1 MPLRTRTPE
10 AASPSRR
17 RTRTRLS
24 ATLLAAA
31 ALVGAGLAVPPPAAA
46 ATQTFTVDLGTTTGA
61 VLRGSNGALYGQSDD
76 GVPGDNL
83 LAPLKLTTGSQ
94 KPPNGAQH
102 PNGDILQVAP
112 SFFRNGGGTMYTNI
126 QDEYSDW
133 PYQNNGIDDYLT
145 KVDTAVNAVKATSYA
160 ADVVFV
166 PFNEPDGNWY
176 SGLGSS
182 NSSTYASAL
191 SGFES
196 DWSTVYTRI
205 KADYPAA
212 KIAGPNTANFNS
224 KFFGDFLTY
233 AKAQGQLPDVFTWH
247 ELSPSSLA
255 NYRSHYTAYR
265 ALETARGISAIPI
278 NIDEY
283 ANRRDLSVPGQMI
296 QWASMFEDTKVYA
309 QQPYW
314 DIAGNM
320 SGNTVHTNV
329 PNGSWWF
336 WHWYAEMTGQTV
348 KTTPPQIDVQD
359 TLQGIASLDT
369 GRKQAQV
376 IVGGSSADTNVVI
389 NNIPSAT
396 FGSKVEVTVQAL
408 DWSGYEGAS
417 APPQTVSRAA
427 YTPSGGSVTVPL
439 TGLNSMSA
447 YRITVTPNGGGTAT
461 APGVPSHS
469 SYEAENAAVTDG
481 TVVQQAT
488 GDSYATAQLYATSG
502 TKDVGYLTK
511 SDSKVVFTVS
521 APAAGTYNLRILYGN
536 ENGSPSQ
543 QVLRIDGAN
552 PQFVTYPSTLNWQYR
567 SNVTVPVT
575 LSAGTHTV
583 SLAVADSTLGT
594 SAGQVTL
601 DKIDLTAVPSTP
613 ETVYEATL
621 ADVSGSPTYSYS
633 DVGET
638 GTGRLVMASGDKATF
653 DAYAP
658 TDGYYTVKTD
668 YSSAGG
674 STALALN
681 GTTVATYGSSGGSA
695 TTSSTRLYLTAGINR
710 IAVAPNSGTALTL
723 RDLKVDGAGD
733 TTGVTKYEAEN
744 ATPAGAA
751 KAQSDTWA
759 SGGKNVGYIGAG
771 SANTLTFGSVS
782 AAAAGRYTVVVH
794 YAQNDR
800 AGSDSYNTNVES
812 RTAQLSVN
820 GGAATTLTFRN
831 TYSWNDYWTLPVTV
845 GLTAGTNTLKFSNS
859 SSWAPDIDYVEVA
872 PVNG

>member
-1 MPLRTRTPE
+1 MPFHTPE
-10 AASPSRR
+10 AALPPGR
-17 RTRTRLS
+17 RTRTSLTG
-24 ATLLAAA
+24 ALLAA
-31 ALVGAGLAVPPPAAA
+31 ALVGTVLALPQSAAA
-46 ATQTFTVDLGTTTGA
+46 ATQNFAVDLGNTTGA
-61 VLRGSNGALYGQSDD
+61 VLHGSNGALYGQSDD

-133 PYQNNGIDDYLT
+133 PYQNLGMSDYLT

-160 ADVVFV
+160 DKVVFV

-176 SGLGSS
+176 TGLGSS

-191 SGFES
+191 SSFES
-196 DWSTVYTRI
+196 DWSTVYQRI
-205 KADYPAA
+205 KADYPSA
-212 KIAGPNTANFNS
+212 KIGGPNTANWNS

-233 AKAQGQLPDVFTWH
+233 AKANNQLPDVFTWH
-247 ELSPSSLA
+247 ELGPSSLA
-255 NYRSHYTAYR
+255 NYRGRYSTYR
-265 ALETARGISAIPI
+265 SLESARGISPI
-278 NIDEY
+278 TVNIDEY

-320 SGNTVHTNV
+320 DGNTVHTNI

-336 WHWYAEMTGQTV
+336 WHWYAGMTGKTV
-348 KTTPPQIDVQD
+348 QTTPPQANVQD

-376 IVGGSSADTNVVI
+376 IVGGSSTDTNVVI
-389 NNIPSAT
+389 NNMPSGT

-408 DWSGYEGAS
+408 DWSGYEGVS
-417 APPQTVSRAA
+417 APPQTISRAA
-427 YTPSGGSVTVPL
+427 FTPSGGSITVPL

-447 YRITVTPNGGGTAT
+447 YRITVTPNGGGTAAT
-461 APGVPSHS
+461 PSVPSYS
-469 SYEAENAAVTDG
+469 SYEAENAAITDG

-488 GDSYATAQLYATSG
+488 GASYSTAQLYATSG
-502 TKDVGYLTK
+502 TKDVGYLTQ
-511 SDSKVVFTVS
+511 SDSKVVFTVN
-521 APAAGTYNLRILYGN
+521 APTAGTYNLRIFYGN
-536 ENGSPSQ
+536 QNGSPSQ
-543 QVLRIDGAN
+543 QALRIDGAN
-552 PQFVTYPSTLNWQYR
+552 PQFVNYPSTLNWQYR
-567 SNVTVPVT
+567 STVTVPVT
-575 LSAGTHTV
+575 LSAGSHTV
-583 SLAVADSTLGT
+583 SLAVTDPTLGT
-594 SAGQVTL
+594 SKGQVTL

-621 ADVSGSPTYSYS
+621 ADVSGSPSYSYS

-638 GTGRLVMASGDKATF
+638 GTGRLVMTSGDKATF

-658 TDGYYTVKTD
+658 TDGYYNVKTD
-668 YSSAGG
+668 YASAGG
-674 STALALN
+674 STGLALN

-695 TTSSTRLYLTAGINR
+695 TTSSAKLYLTAGINR
-710 IAVAPNSGTALTL
+710 IAVSPNSGTTLTL
-723 RDLKVDGAGD
+723 RDLKVAGSGD
-733 TTGVTKYEAEN
+733 TTGVTKYEAES
-744 ATPAGAA
+744 ATLAGQA
-751 KAQSDTWA
+751 KAQSDSWA
-759 SGGKNVGYIGAG
+759 SGGKNVGYVGNG
-771 SANTLTFGSVS
+771 SANTLTFANVS
-782 AAAAGRYTVVVH
+782 ATAAGPYTVVIH
-794 YAQNDR
+794 YAHNDR
-800 AGSDSYNTNVES
+800 SGSGNYNTNVES

-820 GGAATTLTFRN
+820 GGTATTLTFRN
-831 TYSWNDYWTLPVTV
+831 TYSWNDYWTLPTTVT
-845 GLTAGTNTLKFSNS
+845 LNSGTNSLKFSNS

>member
-1 MPLRTRTPE
+1 MSFHTRTSQ
-10 AASPSRR
+10 AAPPPRR
-17 RTRTRLS
+17 RVRARTPLA
-24 ATLLAAA
+24 ATLLA
-31 ALVGAGLAVPPPAAA
+31 VAGLLAVPQSAAA
-46 ATQTFTVDLGTTTGA
+46 ATQNFTVDLGTTTGA

-94 KPPNGAQH
+94 KPPGGAQH
-102 PNGDILQVAP
+102 PNGDILAVAP

-133 PYQNNGIDDYLT
+133 PYQNNGISDYLT

-160 ADVVFV
+160 ANVVFV

-176 SGLGSS
+176 TGLGSS
-182 NSSTYASAL
+182 TSSTYASAL
-191 SGFES
+191 ASFES
-196 DWSTVYTRI
+196 DWSTVYDRI
-205 KADYPAA
+205 KADYPSA

-247 ELSPSSLA
+247 ELGPSSLA
-255 NYRSHYTAYR
+255 NYRSHYTTYR
-265 ALETARGISAIPI
+265 ALETARGISPLTI

-320 SGNTVHTNV
+320 SGNTVHTNI

-336 WHWYAEMTGQTV
+336 WHWYAQMTGQTV
-348 KTTPPQIDVQD
+348 KTTPPQANVQD
-359 TLQGIASLDT
+359 TLQGIGSLDT
-369 GRKQAQV
+369 SRKQAQV
-376 IVGGSSADTNVVI
+376 IVGGSATDTNVVI

-417 APPQTVSRAA
+417 APPQTISRAA

-461 APGVPSHS
+461 TPSVPSYS
-469 SYEAENAAVTDG
+469 SYEAENAAITDG

-488 GDSYATAQLYATSG
+488 GASYDTAQLYATSG
-502 TKDVGYLTK
+502 TKDVGYLTA
-511 SDSKVVFTVS
+511 SDSKVVFTTSVPS
-521 APAAGTYNLRILYGN
+521 AGTYNLRIFYGN
-536 ENGSPSQ
+536 QNGAPSQ

-552 PQFVTYPSTLNWQYR
+552 PQFVNYPSTLNWQYR
-567 SNVTVPVT
+567 STVTVPVT
-575 LSAGTHTV
+575 LSAGSHTV
-583 SLAVADSTLGT
+583 SLAVTDPTLGT
-594 SAGQVTL
+594 SKGQVTL

-621 ADVSGSPTYSYS
+621 ADVSGSPSYSYS

-668 YSSAGG
+668 YTSAGG

-681 GTTVATYGSSGGSA
+681 GTTIATYGSSGGSA
-695 TTSSTRLYLTAGINR
+695 TTSSTRVYLTAGINR
-710 IAVAPNSGTALTL
+710 IAVSPNSGTTLTL
-723 RDLKVDGAGD
+723 RDLKVDGSGD
-733 TTGVTKYEAEN
+733 TTGVTTYEAEN
-744 ATPAGAA
+744 ATLAGAA

-759 SGGKNVGYIGAG
+759 SGGKNVGYVGNG
-771 SANTLTFGSVS
+771 SANTLTFAGVS
-782 AAAAGRYTVVVH
+782 ASAAGRYTVVIH

-800 AGSDSYNTNVES
+800 SGSGNYNTNIES

-820 GGAATTLTFRN
+820 GGTATTLTFRN
-831 TYSWNDYWTLPVTV
+831 TYSWNDYWTLPTTVTLNS
-845 GLTAGTNTLKFSNS
+845 GSNSLKFSNS

>member
-1 MPLRTRTPE
+1 MTGAMVAV
-10 AASPSRR
+10 AAIG
-17 RTRTRLS
+17 
-24 ATLLAAA
+24 ALLAVPGTAAA
-31 ALVGAGLAVPPPAAA
+31 AS
-46 ATQTFTVDLGTTTGA
+46 QTYTVDLGTTTGA
-61 VLRGSNGALYGQSDD
+61 VLHGSNGALYGQSDD

-94 KPPNGAQH
+94 KPPGGAQH
-102 PNGDILQVAP
+102 PNGDILAVAP

-133 PYQNNGIDDYLT
+133 PYQNNGITDYLT

-160 ADVVFV
+160 SKVVFV

-176 SGLGSS
+176 TGLGSS

-191 SGFES
+191 SSFES
-196 DWSTVYTRI
+196 DWSTVYGRI
-205 KADYPAA
+205 RSDYPSAR
-212 KIAGPNTANFNS
+212 IAGPNTANWNS

-247 ELSPSSLA
+247 ELGPSSLA
-255 NYRSHYTAYR
+255 NYRGHYAAYR
-265 ALETARGISAIPI
+265 ALETARSISPI
-278 NIDEY
+278 TVNIDEY

-296 QWASMFEDTKVYA
+296 QWAAMFEDTKVYA

-329 PNGSWWF
+329 PDGSWWF
-336 WHWYAEMTGQTV
+336 WHWYAGMTGQTV
-348 KTTPPQIDVQD
+348 KTTPPQANVQD
-359 TLQGIASLDT
+359 TLQGIGSLDT

-376 IVGGSSADTNVVI
+376 IVGGSSTDTNVVI

-396 FGSKVEVTVQAL
+396 FGSKVEVTVQSL

-417 APPQTVSRAA
+417 APPKTISRTA
-427 YTPSGGSVTVPL
+427 YTPSSGSITVPL

-461 APGVPSHS
+461 TPSVPSYS
-469 SYEAENAAVTDG
+469 SYEAENAAITDG

-488 GDSYATAQLYATSG
+488 GTSYSTAQLYATSG
-502 TKDVGYLTK
+502 TKDVGYLTA
-511 SDSKVVFTVS
+511 SDSKVVFTTSVPS
-521 APAAGTYNLRILYGN
+521 AGTYNLRIFYGN
-536 ENGSPSQ
+536 QNGSPSQ
-543 QVLRIDGAN
+543 QVLRIDGAD
-552 PQFVTYPSTLNWQYR
+552 PQFVNYPSTLNWQYR

-575 LSAGTHTV
+575 LSAGSHTV
-583 SLAVADSTLGT
+583 SLAVADSDLGT

-601 DKIDLTAVPSTP
+601 DKIDLTSVASTP
-613 ETVYEATL
+613 ETVYEAPL
-621 ADVSGSPTYSYS
+621 ADISGSPSYSYD

-638 GTGRLVMASGDKATF
+638 GTGSLAMSSGDKATF
-653 DAYAP
+653 DVYAP
-658 TDGYYTVKTD
+658 TDGYYTVRTD
-668 YSSAGG
+668 YTSSGG

-681 GTTVATYGSSGGSA
+681 GTTAATYASSGGSA
-695 TTSSTRLYLTAGINR
+695 TTSSSRLYLTAGINR
-710 IAVAPNSGTALTL
+710 IAVSPNSGTTLTL
-723 RDLKVDGAGD
+723 RNLKVDGSGD
-733 TTGVTKYEAEN
+733 TTGVTRYEAEN
-744 ATPAGAA
+744 ATLTGAA

-759 SGGKNVGYIGAG
+759 SGGKNVGYVGN
-771 SANTLTFGSVS
+771 SSSNTLTFANVS
-782 AAAAGRYTVVVH
+782 ASAAGRYTVVIH

-800 AGSDSYNTNVES
+800 AGSGNYNTNVES

-820 GGAATTLTFRN
+820 GSTATTLTFRN
-831 TYSWNDYWTLPVTV
+831 TYSWNDYWTLPTTVT
-845 GLTAGTNTLKFSNS
+845 LAAGTNSLKFSNA

>member
-1 MPLRTRTPE
+1 M
-10 AASPSRR
+10 RR
-17 RTRTRLS
+17 RPLTGAALAVT
-24 ATLLAAA
+24 AVGALLAA
-31 ALVGAGLAVPPPAAA
+31 PQTAAA
-46 ATQTFTVDLGTTTGA
+46 AGQTYTVDLGTTTGA
-61 VLRGSNGALYGQSDD
+61 VLHGSNGALYGQSDD

-94 KPPNGAQH
+94 KPPGGAQH
-102 PNGDILQVAP
+102 PNGDILAVAP

-133 PYQNNGIDDYLT
+133 PYQNNGITDYLT
-145 KVDTAVNAVKATSYA
+145 QVDTAVNAVKATSYA
-160 ADVVFV
+160 SKVVFV

-176 SGLGSS
+176 TGLGSS
-182 NSSTYASAL
+182 SSSTYASAL
-191 SGFES
+191 ASFES
-196 DWSTVYTRI
+196 DWSTVYERI
-205 KADYPAA
+205 KSDYPDA
-212 KIAGPNTANFNS
+212 KIAGPNTANWNS

-233 AKAQGQLPDVFTWH
+233 TKAQGQLPDVFTWH
-247 ELSPSSLA
+247 ELGPSSLA
-255 NYRSHYTAYR
+255 NYRGHYTAYR
-265 ALETARGISAIPI
+265 ALETARSISPI
-278 NIDEY
+278 AVNIDEY

-296 QWASMFEDTKVYA
+296 QWAAMFEDTKVYA

-320 SGNTVHTNV
+320 SGNTVHTNI

-336 WHWYAEMTGQTV
+336 WHWYAGMTGQTV
-348 KTTPPQIDVQD
+348 KTTPPQANVQD
-359 TLQGIASLDT
+359 TLQGIGSLDT

-376 IVGGSSADTNVVI
+376 IVGGSSTDTNVVI

-408 DWSGYEGAS
+408 NWSGYEGAS
-417 APPQTVSRAA
+417 APPQTISRTA
-427 YTPSGGSVTVPL
+427 YTPSGGSITVPL

-461 APGVPSHS
+461 TPSVPSYS
-469 SYEAENAAVTDG
+469 SYEAENAAITDG

-488 GDSYATAQLYATSG
+488 GTSYATAQLYATSG
-502 TKDVGYLTK
+502 TKDVGYLTA
-511 SDSKVVFTVS
+511 SDSKVVFTTSVPS
-521 APAAGTYNLRILYGN
+521 AGTYNLRIFYGN
-536 ENGSPSQ
+536 QNGSPSQ

-575 LSAGTHTV
+575 LSAGSHTV
-583 SLAVADSTLGT
+583 SLAVADSDLGT

-621 ADVSGSPTYSYS
+621 ADISGSPSYSYG
-633 DVGET
+633 DVGES
-638 GTGRLVMASGDKATF
+638 GTGSLVMASGDKATF
-653 DAYAP
+653 DVYAP

-668 YSSAGG
+668 YTSSGG

-681 GTTVATYGSSGGSA
+681 GATVATYASSGGSA
-695 TTSSTRLYLTAGINR
+695 TTSSSRLFLTAGINR
-710 IAVAPNSGTALTL
+710 IAVSPNSGTTLTL
-723 RDLKVDGAGD
+723 RDLKADGSGD
-733 TTGVTKYEAEN
+733 STGVTKYEAES
-744 ATPAGAA
+744 ATLAGAA

-759 SGGKNVGYIGAG
+759 SGGKNVGYVGN
-771 SANTLTFGSVS
+771 SSSNTLTFANVS
-782 AAAAGRYTVVVH
+782 ASAAGRYTVVIH

-800 AGSDSYNTNVES
+800 AGSSSYNTNVES

-820 GGAATTLTFRN
+820 GGTAATLTFRN
-831 TYSWNDYWTLPVTV
+831 TYSWKDYWTLPTTVT
-845 GLTAGTNTLKFSNS
+845 LAAGTNSLKFSNS

>member
-1 MPLRTRTPE
+1 MPLHTRTPE
-10 AASPSRR
+10 AAPPPSRG
-17 RTRTRLS
+17 TRSRLTG
-24 ATLLAAA
+24 TLLAVA
-31 ALVGAGLAVPPPAAA
+31 ALVGTGLAVPQTAAA
-46 ATQTFTVDLGTTTGA
+46 ATQNFTVDLGTTTGA

-133 PYQNNGIDDYLT
+133 PYQNLGISDYLT

-160 ADVVFV
+160 DKVVFV

-176 SGLGSS
+176 TGLGSS
-182 NSSTYASAL
+182 TSSTYTSAL
-191 SGFES
+191 NSFNA
-196 DWSTVYTRI
+196 DWSTVYQRI
-205 KADYPAA
+205 KSDFPGA
-212 KIAGPNTANFNS
+212 KIGGPNTANWNS

-233 AKAQGQLPDVFTWH
+233 AKANNQLPDVFTWH
-247 ELSPSSLA
+247 ELGPSSLA
-255 NYRSHYTAYR
+255 NYRSHYTTYR
-265 ALETARGISAIPI
+265 SLESARGISPITI

-296 QWASMFEDTKVYA
+296 QWAAMFEDTKVYA

-320 SGNTVHTNV
+320 DGNTVHTNT

-336 WHWYAEMTGQTV
+336 WHWYAGMTGQTA
-348 KTTPPQIDVQD
+348 KTTPPQANVQD
-359 TLQGIASLDT
+359 TLQGMASLDT
-369 GRKQAQV
+369 GRQQAQV
-376 IVGGSSADTNVVI
+376 IVGGSASDSNVVI
-389 NNIPSAT
+389 NNIPGAT

-417 APPQTVSRAA
+417 APPRTVSRAA
-427 YTPSGGSVTVPL
+427 YTPSGGSITVPL

-461 APGVPSHS
+461 APSVPYSA
-469 SYEAENAAVTDG
+469 SYEAENAAITNG
-481 TVVQQAT
+481 TVVTQAT
-488 GDSYATAQLYATSG
+488 GDSYSTAQLYATSG
-502 TKDVGYLTK
+502 TKDVGYLTQ
-511 SDSKVVFTVS
+511 SDSKVVFTVN
-521 APAAGTYNLRILYGN
+521 APTAGTYNLRVFYGN
-536 ENGSPSQ
+536 QNGSPSQ

-567 SNVTVPVT
+567 STVTVPVT
-575 LSAGTHTV
+575 LSAGSHTV
-583 SLAVADSTLGT
+583 SLAVTDPTLGT
-594 SAGQVTL
+594 SKGQVTL

-621 ADVSGSPTYSYS
+621 ADVSGNPAYLYS

-638 GTGRLVMASGDKATF
+638 GTGRLVMTSGDKATF
-653 DAYAP
+653 DTYAP
-658 TDGYYTVKTD
+658 TDGYYTVKSD
-668 YSSAGG
+668 YSSAGS

-681 GTTVATYGSSGGSA
+681 GTAAATYGSSGGAA
-695 TTSSTRLYLTAGINR
+695 TTSSTRLYLTEGINR
-710 IAVAPNSGTALTL
+710 ITVSPNSGTVLTL
-723 RDLKVDGAGD
+723 RDVKVAGSGD
-733 TTGVTKYEAEN
+733 TTGVTKYEAES
-744 ATPAGAA
+744 ATLAGQAT
-751 KAQSDTWA
+751 AQSDTWA
-759 SGGKNVGYIGAG
+759 SGGKNVGYVGNG
-771 SANTLTFGSVS
+771 GGNTLTFGNVNAS
-782 AAAAGRYTVVVH
+782 AAGRYTVVIH

-800 AGSDSYNTNVES
+800 GGSGNYNTNVES

-820 GGAATTLTFRN
+820 GGTASTLTFRN
-831 TYSWNDYWTLPVTV
+831 TYSWNDYWTLPTTVT
-845 GLTAGTNTLKFSNS
+845 LNSGTNTLKFSNS

>member
-1 MPLRTRTPE
+1 MTGAMVAV
-10 AASPSRR
+10 AAIG
-17 RTRTRLS
+17 
-24 ATLLAAA
+24 ALLAVPGTAAA
-31 ALVGAGLAVPPPAAA
+31 AS
-46 ATQTFTVDLGTTTGA
+46 QTYTVDLGTTTGA
-61 VLRGSNGALYGQSDD
+61 VLHGSNGALYGQSDD

-94 KPPNGAQH
+94 KPPGGAQH
-102 PNGDILQVAP
+102 PGADILDVAP

-133 PYQNNGIDDYLT
+133 PYQNNGISDYLT

-160 ADVVFV
+160 SKVVFV

-176 SGLGSS
+176 TGLGSS
-182 NSSTYASAL
+182 NSTTYAAAL
-191 SGFES
+191 SSFES
-196 DWSTVYTRI
+196 DWSTVYARI
-205 KADYPAA
+205 RSDYPGA
-212 KIAGPNTANFNS
+212 KIAGPNTANYLS

-233 AKAQGQLPDVFTWH
+233 AKANNQLPDVFTWH
-247 ELSPSSLA
+247 ELGPSSLSG
-255 NYRSHYTAYR
+255 YRGRYTAYR
-265 ALETARGISAIPI
+265 ALETARSISPI
-278 NIDEY
+278 TVNIDEY

-296 QWASMFEDTKVYA
+296 QWAAMFEDTKVYA

-320 SGNTVHTNV
+320 SGNTVHTDV

-336 WHWYAEMTGQTV
+336 WHWYAGMTGQTV
-348 KTTPPQIDVQD
+348 RTTPPQADVQD
-359 TLQGIASLDT
+359 TLQGIGSLDT

-376 IVGGSSADTNVVI
+376 IVGGSSTDTNVVI

-396 FGSKVEVTVQAL
+396 FGSKVEVTVQSL

-417 APPQTVSRAA
+417 APPKTISRTA
-427 YTPSGGSVTVPL
+427 YTPSGGSITVPL

-461 APGVPSHS
+461 TPSVPSYS
-469 SYEAENAAVTDG
+469 SYEAENAAITDG

-488 GDSYATAQLYATSG
+488 GASYSTAQLYATSG
-502 TKDVGYLTK
+502 TKDVGYLTA
-511 SDSKVVFTVS
+511 SDSKVVFTTSVPS
-521 APAAGTYNLRILYGN
+521 AGTYNLRIFYGN
-536 ENGSPSQ
+536 QNGSPSQ

-575 LSAGTHTV
+575 LSAGSHTV
-583 SLAVADSTLGT
+583 SLAVADSDLGT

-601 DKIDLTAVPSTP
+601 DKIDLTSVASTP

-621 ADVSGSPTYSYS
+621 ADTSGSPSYSYG

-638 GTGRLVMASGDKATF
+638 GTGALVMTSGDKATF

-668 YSSAGG
+668 YTSSGG

-681 GTTVATYGSSGGSA
+681 GTTVATYASSGGSA
-695 TTSSTRLYLTAGINR
+695 TTSSTKLYLTAGINR
-710 IAVAPNSGTALTL
+710 IAVSPNSGTTLTL
-723 RDLKVDGAGD
+723 RNLKADGSGD
-733 TTGVTKYEAEN
+733 TTGVTKYEAES
-744 ATPAGAA
+744 ATLAGAA

-759 SGGKNVGYIGAG
+759 SGGKNVGYVGN
-771 SANTLTFGSVS
+771 SSSNTLTFANVS
-782 AAAAGRYTVVVH
+782 ASAAGRYTVVIH

-800 AGSDSYNTNVES
+800 AGSSSYNTNVES

-820 GGAATTLTFRN
+820 GGTATTLTFRN
-831 TYSWNDYWTLPVTV
+831 TYSWNDYWTLPTTVT
-845 GLTAGTNTLKFSNS
+845 LAAGTNSLKFSNS

>member
-1 MPLRTRTPE
+1 M
-10 AASPSRR
+10 RR
-17 RTRTRLS
+17 RPFTG
-24 ATLLAAA
+24 AAVAVAAIGALLAVPGTAAA
-31 ALVGAGLAVPPPAAA
+31 AS
-46 ATQTFTVDLGTTTGA
+46 QTYTVDLGTTTGA
-61 VLRGSNGALYGQSDD
+61 VLHGSNGALYGQSDD

-94 KPPNGAQH
+94 KPPGGAQH
-102 PNGDILQVAP
+102 PNGDILAVAP

-133 PYQNNGIDDYLT
+133 PYQNNGISDYLT
-145 KVDTAVNAVKATSYA
+145 QVDTAVNAVKATSYA
-160 ADVVFV
+160 DKVVFV

-176 SGLGSS
+176 TGLSSS
-182 NSSTYASAL
+182 NSTTYAAAL
-191 SGFES
+191 SSFES
-196 DWSTVYTRI
+196 DWSTVYARI
-205 KADYPAA
+205 KSDYPGA
-212 KIAGPNTANFNS
+212 KIAGPNTANYLS

-233 AKAQGQLPDVFTWH
+233 AKANNQLPDVFTWH
-247 ELSPSSLA
+247 ELGPSSLSG
-255 NYRSHYTAYR
+255 YRGRYTAYR
-265 ALETARGISAIPI
+265 ALETARSISPI
-278 NIDEY
+278 TVNIDEY

-296 QWASMFEDTKVYA
+296 QWAAMFEDTKVYA

-336 WHWYAEMTGQTV
+336 WHWYAGMTGQTV
-348 KTTPPQIDVQD
+348 KTTPPQANVQD
-359 TLQGIASLDT
+359 TLQGIGSLDT
-369 GRKQAQV
+369 SRKQAQV
-376 IVGGSSADTNVVI
+376 IVGGSSTDTNVVI

-396 FGSKVEVTVQAL
+396 FGSKVEVTVQSL

-417 APPQTVSRAA
+417 APPKAISRTA
-427 YTPSGGSVTVPL
+427 YTPSGGSITVPL

-461 APGVPSHS
+461 APSVPSYS
-469 SYEAENAAVTDG
+469 SYEAENAAITDG

-488 GDSYATAQLYATSG
+488 GASYSTAQLYATSG
-502 TKDVGYLTK
+502 TKDVGYLTA
-511 SDSKVVFTVS
+511 SDSKVVFTTSVPS
-521 APAAGTYNLRILYGN
+521 AGTYNLRIFYGN
-536 ENGSPSQ
+536 QNGSPSQ

-575 LSAGTHTV
+575 LSAGSHTV
-583 SLAVADSTLGT
+583 SLAVADSDLGT

-601 DKIDLTAVPSTP
+601 DKIDLTSVASTP

-621 ADVSGSPTYSYS
+621 ADTSGSPSYSYG

-638 GTGRLVMASGDKATF
+638 GTGALVMTSGDKATF

-668 YSSAGG
+668 YTSSGG

-681 GTTVATYGSSGGSA
+681 GTTVATYASSGGSA
-695 TTSSTRLYLTAGINR
+695 TTSSTKLYLTAGINR
-710 IAVAPNSGTALTL
+710 IAVSPNSGTTLTL
-723 RDLKVDGAGD
+723 RNLKADGSGD
-733 TTGVTKYEAEN
+733 TTGVTTYEAES
-744 ATPAGAA
+744 ATLAGAA

-759 SGGKNVGYIGAG
+759 SGGKNVGYVGN
-771 SANTLTFGSVS
+771 SSSNTLTFANVS
-782 AAAAGRYTVVVH
+782 ASAAGRYTVVIH

-800 AGSDSYNTNVES
+800 AGSSSYNTNVES

-820 GGAATTLTFRN
+820 GGTATTLTFRN
-831 TYSWNDYWTLPVTV
+831 TYSWNDYWTLPTTVT
-845 GLTAGTNTLKFSNS
+845 LAAGTNSLKFSNS